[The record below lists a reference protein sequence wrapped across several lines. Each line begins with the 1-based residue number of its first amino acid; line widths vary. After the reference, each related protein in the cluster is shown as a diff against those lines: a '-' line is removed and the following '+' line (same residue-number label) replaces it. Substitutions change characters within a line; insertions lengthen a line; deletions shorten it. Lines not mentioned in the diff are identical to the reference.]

1 MDIVTTMAAT
11 QADKLPS
18 VPQWADPGNKQVTG
32 ELVGALI
39 EPAQWAAFLGRI
51 ETGQTQ
57 AQALKDS
64 GVTRRKLN
72 GVLRTDSTA
81 REQYEEAKIASVWRN
96 WDYETVEEIMI
107 AIMTAENGGYLKKIL
122 EDRGL
127 AVDGFYYLMTR
138 DPTVK
143 EMYEEARQVQ
153 AEHMA
158 DEMQYVADYGMNDTY
173 TDDKGRQRIDQDVV
187 QRSRLRVDTMKWRMS
202 KLHWKRFGDRV
213 QQDQNIN
220 MVVDH
225 AERLEAA
232 RKRVDVL
239 NAERVKG

>member
-1 MDIVTTMAAT
+1 MQQNASTKVE
-11 QADKLPS
+11 KLPA
-18 VPQWADPGNKQVTG
+18 VPKWADPHNKEVTG
-32 ELVGALI
+32 ELVANLI
-39 EPAQWAAFLGRI
+39 SPAKWATFLGLI
-51 ETGQTQ
+51 QEGKSQ
-57 AQALKDS
+57 AQALTES
-64 GVTRRKLN
+64 GIARSALN
-72 GVLRTDSTA
+72 GVLRTEQQA
-81 REQYEEAKIASVWRN
+81 REQYEEAKIASVWRS
-96 WDYETVEEIMI
+96 WDYETVEEIMV
-107 AIMTAENGGYLKKIL
+107 AIMTGEKGGYLKKIL

-127 AVDGFYYLMTR
+127 SIKAFYYLMTR

-158 DEMQYVADYGMNDTY
+158 DELQYIADHGLNDTY
-173 TDDKGRQRIDQDVV
+173 TDDKGRTRVDQDVV

-232 RKRVDVL
+232 RKRLDHL
-239 NAERVKG
+239 NAERTKG